1 MLNKTKLAH
10 LNEIVSIFGVLFIT
24 RNEFAAGGVN
34 RFHLNGRNPF
44 GTFQEVFTLNFS
56 ASLLEIAESKRH
68 GFGSSGSM

>member
-1 MLNKTKLAH
+1 MKLFPF
-10 LNEIVSIFGVLFIT
+10 LGFCSLPEMSLLLT
-24 RNEFAAGGVN
+24 GGVN
-34 RFHLNGRNPF
+34 RFHLNGKNPF

>member
-1 MLNKTKLAH
+1 MKLFPF
-10 LNEIVSIFGVLFIT
+10 LGFCSLPEMSLLL
-24 RNEFAAGGVN
+24 AGGVN